1 MQQEVIRELEIK
13 QSEDLKNLELRKK
26 TRTKET
32 EKKIRKLEMENR

>member
-1 MQQEVIRELEIK
+1 MQQEVIRELEIE

-32 EKKIRKLEMENR
+32 EKK